1 MCPAHIGPGQ
11 PPWGRGSTHTSHTQ
25 GMHTAGSHEGGPPR
39 RALAGVETG
48 PFRHLPGVLEQRK
61 IRETRYEISQDNQPC
76 PCYYVRI

>member
-39 RALAGVETG
+39 RAAAGVETG
-48 PFRHLPGVLEQRK
+48 PFRHMPRALEQRK
-61 IRETRYEISQDNQPC
+61 IRKLAPKLAKTIGPVYAIM
-76 PCYYVRI
+76 